1 MALQHF
7 TEASFN
13 EALAQPGLLV
23 VDFWAEWCGPCKML
37 GPVIEQLANDYDG
50 KAVVGKINVD
60 DEPALA
66 QKYAVM
72 SIPTV
77 MFFKDGKEVDKK
89 IGVMP
94 PQEFVKTLE
103 ANL

>member
-7 TEASFN
+7 NEKSFD

-23 VDFWAEWCGPCKML
+23 ADFWADWCGPCKML
-37 GPVIEQLANDYDG
+37 GPVIEKLAADYDG
-50 KAVVGKINVD
+50 KAVVGKVNVD
-60 DEPALA
+60 DEQELA
-66 QKYAVM
+66 QRYGIQ

-77 MFFKDGKEVDKK
+77 MFFKDGQLVDKK
-89 IGVMP
+89 VGVMP
-94 PQEFVKTLE
+94 PQAFVDAID

>member
-7 TEASFN
+7 NEASFDQ
-13 EALAQPGLLV
+13 ALAQPGLLV
-23 VDFWAEWCGPCKML
+23 ADFWAEWCGPCKML
-37 GPVIEQLANDYDG
+37 GPVIEQLAADYDG
-50 KAVVGKINVD
+50 RAVVGKVNVD
-60 DEPALA
+60 DEPELA
-66 QKYAVM
+66 RRYGIM

-77 MFFKDGKEVDKK
+77 IFFRDGQEVDKK

-94 PQEFVKTLE
+94 PQEFTKAIE